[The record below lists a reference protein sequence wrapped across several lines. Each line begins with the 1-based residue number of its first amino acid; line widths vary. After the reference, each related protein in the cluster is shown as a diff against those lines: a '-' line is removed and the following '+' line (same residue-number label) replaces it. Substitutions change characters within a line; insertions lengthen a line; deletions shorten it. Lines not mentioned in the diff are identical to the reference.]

1 MARRIGR
8 FFQVSCGFM
17 LALLAASS
25 VSDALAQKEK
35 PKEPL
40 WTHAFDLSC
49 RKFGESEF
57 TDKTQKFGVEVFKDT
72 NTGSGLYVSQVG
84 SFAAAG
90 GFDGIK
96 SAIKGSKGPE
106 WISGLDLPSRK
117 AGEKEFTKDTR
128 VYAMEVFYDANVGN
142 WVYITNNGQKD
153 PKGNVSATPA
163 PKDVKPAPGSL
174 KAPKWLHSV
183 DLSCRKGG
191 VREWQNAKKFGIEVY
206 RDNNTGNLIYICDTG
221 AIAVL
226 PEKGESKS
234 AEGKAP
240 VWLHGLDLYCRKH
253 NEMDFTKA
261 TQKFGVEVFRDENNG
276 NLIYLSETGDLAVLP
291 SPKPALPAP
300 TPNVKEPQWTHG
312 LNLSCRKAGE
322 KEFTPKTRVY
332 GAEVFRDDNTG
343 VTLYLAETG
352 SITAIP
358 TATK

>member
-1 MARRIGR
+1 MARR
-8 FFQVSCGFM
+8 FFQVSCG
-17 LALLAASS
+17 LLLTLLAFAP
-25 VSDALAQKEK
+25 APNAFAQK

-49 RKFGESEF
+49 RKFGEAEF
-57 TDKTQKFGVEVFKDT
+57 TDKTKKFGVEVFKDT

-84 SFAAAG
+84 SFAGAG
-90 GFDGIK
+90 GFADIK

-128 VYAMEVFYDANVGN
+128 VYSMEVFYDANVGN
-142 WVYITNNGQKD
+142 WVYIMNNGLGD
-153 PKGNVSATPA
+153 AAKGNVSSAPA
-163 PKDVKPAPGSL
+163 PKGVKPAPGNL

-191 VREWQNAKKFGIEVY
+191 MRDWQNAPKFGIEVY

-221 AIAVL
+221 AFAVL

-234 AEGKAP
+234 ADGKAP

-253 NEMDFTKA
+253 DEMDFTK
-261 TQKFGVEVFRDENNG
+261 TTRKFGVEVFKDENNG

-291 SPKPALPAP
+291 APKALKAP
-300 TPNVKEPQWTHG
+300 TANVKEPQWTHG

-322 KEFTPKTRVY
+322 KEFTPKTRIY

-343 VTLYLAETG
+343 ITLYLAETG

-358 TATK
+358 TKQ